1 MKYKQERTKKD
12 SMLAV
17 FSAHNTVS
25 TVAAVIAL
33 MLRSVILHSDIQ
45 FIYPEVLE
53 FRRISAV
60 KQNYVNAL
68 PWLPFSL

>member
-1 MKYKQERTKKD
+1 
-12 SMLAV
+12 MLAL
-17 FSAHNTVS
+17 FSTHKRVSES

-60 KQNYVNAL
+60 KQNYVNVL